1 MKYESITSSD
11 VNNGLGCRVTLWV
24 SGCTHH
30 CKQCHNRKTW
40 SFSSGK
46 VYNGKV
52 EEVLFNEIDR
62 PYIKGLTLS
71 GGDPLDSPDGVLE
84 LLQHF
89 RERFGNTKDVW
100 IYTGYTYEKLL
111 TMGEDY
117 TNFLKYIDILVDGPF
132 LIKEKSFDVKFRGSK
147 NQRLIDVKKTLNNN
161 KIVLYDE
168 EVKQETKKR
177 RMYI

>member
-30 CKQCHNRKTW
+30 CKNCHNRKTW
-40 SFSSGK
+40 SFNSGK
-46 VYNGKV
+46 VYDQNV
-52 EEVLFNEIDR
+52 EEVLFNEIDK

-89 RERFGNTKDVW
+89 RDRFGDSKDVW
-100 IYTGYTYEKLL
+100 IYTGYTYEECLEHFKDIL
-111 TMGEDY
+111 GY
-117 TNFLKYIDILVDGPF
+117 ADILVEGLYIHSKRDTS
-132 LIKEKSFDVKFRGSK
+132 LAFRGSS
-147 NQRLIDVKKTLNNN
+147 NQRVIDLKTGEDISEKL
-161 KIVLYDE
+161 
-168 EVKQETKKR
+168 
-177 RMYI
+177 

>member
-46 VYNGKV
+46 AYNGKV
-52 EEVLFNEIDR
+52 EEVLFNEIDK
-62 PYIKGLTLS
+62 PYIKGFTLS
-71 GGDPLDSPDGVLE
+71 GGDPLDSPDGVLA

-100 IYTGYTYEKLL
+100 IYTGYTYEYCKEHFPEILEL
-111 TMGEDY
+111 S
-117 TNFLKYIDILVDGPF
+117 DILVDGMYDCTKRDIS
-132 LIKEKSFDVKFRGSK
+132 LAFRGSS
-147 NQRLIDVKKTLNNN
+147 NQRIIDLKTGEDISSKL
-161 KIVLYDE
+161 
-168 EVKQETKKR
+168 
-177 RMYI
+177 

>member
-1 MKYESITSSD
+1 MKYVSITTSD

-40 SFSSGK
+40 SFNSGRQ
-46 VYNGKV
+46 YNEKV

-84 LLQHF
+84 LLKHF
-89 RERFGNTKDVW
+89 RDRFGDTKDVW
-100 IYTGYTYEKLL
+100 VYTGYTYEYCKEHFPEILEL
-111 TMGEDY
+111 S
-117 TNFLKYIDILVDGPF
+117 DILVDGMYDCTKRDTS
-132 LIKEKSFDVKFRGSK
+132 LAFRGSS
-147 NQRLIDVKKTLNNN
+147 NQRIIDLK
-161 KIVLYDE
+161 E
-168 EVKQETKKR
+168 EKEIQL
-177 RMYI
+177 

>member
-11 VNNGLGCRVTLWV
+11 VNNGLGCRVTLWI

-52 EEVLFNEIDR
+52 EEVLFNEIDK
-62 PYIKGLTLS
+62 PYIKGFTLS

-89 RERFGNTKDVW
+89 RE
-100 IYTGYTYEKLL
+100 ILELS
-111 TMGEDY
+111 
-117 TNFLKYIDILVDGPF
+117 DILVDGMYDCTKRDIS
-132 LIKEKSFDVKFRGSK
+132 LAFRGSS
-147 NQRLIDVKKTLNNN
+147 NQRIIDLKTGEDISSKL
-161 KIVLYDE
+161 
-168 EVKQETKKR
+168 
-177 RMYI
+177 

>member
-1 MKYESITSSD
+1 MKYASITTSD
-11 VNNGLGCRVTLWV
+11 VNNGLGCRTTLWV

-30 CKQCHNRKTW
+30 CKNCHNRKTW

-71 GGDPLDSPDGVLE
+71 GGDPLDSPDGVLA

-89 RERFGNTKDVW
+89 RKRFGDTKDVW
-100 IYTGYTYEKLL
+100 IYTGYTYEYCKEHFPEILEL
-111 TMGEDY
+111 S
-117 TNFLKYIDILVDGPF
+117 DILVDGMYDCTKRDTS
-132 LIKEKSFDVKFRGSK
+132 LAFRGSS
-147 NQRLIDVKKTLNNN
+147 NQRIIDLK
-161 KIVLYDE
+161 E
-168 EVKQETKKR
+168 EKEIQL
-177 RMYI
+177 

>member
-1 MKYESITSSD
+1 
-11 VNNGLGCRVTLWV
+11 
-24 SGCTHH
+24 
-30 CKQCHNRKTW
+30 
-40 SFSSGK
+40 
-46 VYNGKV
+46 
-52 EEVLFNEIDR
+52 
-62 PYIKGLTLS
+62 
-71 GGDPLDSPDGVLE
+71 
-84 LLQHF
+84 
-89 RERFGNTKDVW
+89 
-100 IYTGYTYEKLL
+100 
-111 TMGEDY
+111 MGEDY

>member
-1 MKYESITSSD
+1 MKIRLARDLQPDSIVDGEGIRT
-11 VNNGLGCRVTLWV
+11 VIWTQGCIHN
-24 SGCTHH
+24 CPF
-30 CKQCHNRKTW
+30 CHNPETH
-40 SFSSGK
+40 SFDGGILVDTSRIK
-46 VYNGKV
+46 EALK
-52 EEVLFNEIDR
+52 E
-62 PYIKGLTLS
+62 IKGQTGITFS
-71 GGDPLDSPDGVLE
+71 GGDPMAQLKECTEIAKYAKEIGL
-84 LLQHF
+84 
-89 RERFGNTKDVW
+89 NVW
-100 IYTGYTYEKLL
+100 CYTGYTYEKLL

>member
-30 CKQCHNRKTW
+30 CKGCHNRQTW
-40 SFSSGK
+40 KFTSGK
-46 VYNGKV
+46 TYTPQG
-52 EEVLFNEIDR
+52 EEVLFNEIDK

-89 RERFGNTKDVW
+89 RERFGDSKDVW
-100 IYTGYTYEKLL
+100 IYTGYEYEYCLEHFKDILDL
-111 TMGEDY
+111 G
-117 TNFLKYIDILVDGPF
+117 DILVDGM
-132 LIKEKSFDVKFRGSK
+132 FDYTKRDTSLAFRGSS
-147 NQRLIDVKKTLNNN
+147 NQRIIDLKTGEDISEKL
-161 KIVLYDE
+161 
-168 EVKQETKKR
+168 
-177 RMYI
+177 

>member
-46 VYNGKV
+46 AYNGKV
-52 EEVLFNEIDR
+52 EEVLFNEIDK
-62 PYIKGLTLS
+62 PYIKGFTLS
-71 GGDPLDSPDGVLE
+71 GGDPLGSPDGVLE
-84 LLQHF
+84 LLQRF

-100 IYTGYTYEKLL
+100 IYTGYTYEYCKDHFPEILEL
-111 TMGEDY
+111 S
-117 TNFLKYIDILVDGPF
+117 DILVDGMYDCTKRDIS
-132 LIKEKSFDVKFRGSK
+132 LAFRGSS
-147 NQRLIDVKKTLNNN
+147 NQRIINLKTGEDISSKL
-161 KIVLYDE
+161 
-168 EVKQETKKR
+168 
-177 RMYI
+177 